1 MIIVLLLREKIP
13 KKMVNRFFIEKISE
27 NFPFNFTDD
36 QMKALEKIAGFL
48 FSRIDDHIFLL
59 TGYAGTGKSSLI
71 GSLVKTMTE
80 FRQKTVLLAPTGRA
94 AKVFSGYAAQQ
105 AFTIHKKIY
114 RQQKFAEG
122 SPHFSLSE
130 NLHKHTL
137 FIVDE
142 ASMISNESP
151 DFSIFGTGRLLD
163 DLIEYVY
170 SAQGCR
176 ILFVGDSAQLPPV
189 KQENSPA
196 LDRDMLRSYSLE
208 VTEATLTQIVRQEE
222 ESGILYNA
230 TILRNALRFQ
240 MTEEYPKLKLEGFA
254 DVVRITGTELI
265 DEISHAYQKEGM
277 EETIVISRSN
287 KRVNA
292 YNSGI
297 RNRVLYREEEISAG
311 DILMITKNNYFW
323 VENFEDLDFL
333 ANGEF
338 VEVQRVRGEEEMYGF
353 RFCNVLLYHRDYEI
367 EFEAKII
374 LDVLHTEVPGLTREQ
389 NDQLFFNVME
399 DYVDISRKRERFKK
413 VKSNPWFNAL
423 QVKYG
428 YAVTCHKAQGG
439 EWKNVFLDLGYIQQ
453 SYMGESFY
461 RWLYTS
467 ITRSSRKLFLVNLP
481 DDFVELSK

>member
-1 MIIVLLLREKIP
+1 
-13 KKMVNRFFIEKISE
+13 MVNRFFIEKIGG

-36 QMKALEKIAGFL
+36 QIKALEKITGFL
-48 FSRIDDHIFLL
+48 FSGTDDHIFLL

-71 GSLVKTMTE
+71 GSLVKTMNE

-151 DFSIFGTGRLLD
+151 DFSVFGTGRLLD

-196 LDRDMLRSYSLE
+196 LDRDMLRSYSLQ
-208 VTEATLTQIVRQEE
+208 VTEATLTQIVRQQE

-230 TILRNALRFQ
+230 TMLRNALRAQ
-240 MTEEYPKLKLEGFA
+240 LTEAYPKLRVDGFA
-254 DVVRITGTELI
+254 DVARITGTELI
-265 DEISHAYQKEGM
+265 DEIASAYQSDGM

-292 YNSGI
+292 YNNGI

-323 VENFEDLDFL
+323 IEDFEHLDFL

-399 DYVDISRKRERFKK
+399 DYADISRKRERYKK

-439 EWKNVFLDLGYIQQ
+439 EWRNVFLDLGYIQQ
-453 SYMGESFY
+453 SYMGENFY

-467 ITRSSRKLFLVNLP
+467 ITRSARKLFLVNLP
-481 DDFVELSK
+481 DDFVALAK